1 MKKILSAAI
10 AIVLAVFS
18 VIPAFAQGSDEP
30 ITDEEYT
37 EFMRFVDACHYTFVD
52 PEPIINKTY
61 PYWTE
66 DSKQRMAV
74 AVEEVR
80 ARTITTASQLEQAYA
95 DMFEVSSTMYVEKGE
110 LKYMYYLF
118 INENNDNGYYSDEL
132 WNEVQQLITDAKTA
146 YYSGDEQLVHHVY
159 IKMRNTYDALCKYN
173 TVYGDFSGDG
183 ELNVVDVT
191 YLQKYIVELTEFN
204 SSQKMLSY
212 INGEDVSGASIKT
225 ATYMQKYIVGL
236 VTQFGNGLLDKLVA
250 AQPLVEGDNIRI
262 VKAVDSNL
270 IRYESVLMSENE
282 NNCLYSNTY
291 MWYFSPQYQIYNTF
305 EV

>member
-1 MKKILSAAI
+1 MKKILSTAI

-30 ITDEEYT
+30 ITNSEYHKFNIFVNSCEYSFIYAEEL
-37 EFMRFVDACHYTFVD
+37 V
-52 PEPIINKTY
+52 NKSY
-61 PYWTE
+61 PFWTE

-74 AVEEVR
+74 AVEDVR
-80 ARTITTASQLEQAYA
+80 SRTITTASQLEQAYA
-95 DMFEVSSTMYVEKGE
+95 DLLEVSSTMYVEKSE

-191 YLQKYIVELTEFN
+191 YLQKYIAELTEFN
-204 SSQKMLSY
+204 SSQKTLSC
-212 INGEDVSGASIKT
+212 INGEGVGGASIKT
-225 ATYMQKYIVGL
+225 ATYMQKYMVGL
-236 VTQFGNGLLDKLVA
+236 VTQFGNRDLDKLVA
-250 AQPLVEGDNIRI
+250 AEPFVEGFN
-262 VKAVDSNL
+262 VDPVTF
-270 IRYESVLMSENE
+270 ECVLVSEND
-282 NNCLYSNTY
+282 NNYLYSSTY
-291 MWYFSPQYQIYNTF
+291 MWYFDPRNQIGRTF

>member
-1 MKKILSAAI
+1 M
-10 AIVLAVFS
+10 
-18 VIPAFAQGSDEP
+18 
-30 ITDEEYT
+30 
-37 EFMRFVDACHYTFVD
+37 
-52 PEPIINKTY
+52 
-61 PYWTE
+61 
-66 DSKQRMAV
+66 
-74 AVEEVR
+74 
-80 ARTITTASQLEQAYA
+80 
-95 DMFEVSSTMYVEKGE
+95 
-110 LKYMYYLF
+110 
-118 INENNDNGYYSDEL
+118 
-132 WNEVQQLITDAKTA
+132 QQLITDAKTA

-225 ATYMQKYIVGL
+225 ATYMQKYMVGL

-250 AQPLVEGDNIRI
+250 AQPLVEGENIRI
-262 VKAVDSNL
+262 VKPVDSSL
-270 IRYESVLMSENE
+270 IRYESVLMAEND
-282 NNCLYSNTY
+282 NNYLYSMTY
-291 MWYFSPQYQIYNTF
+291 MWYFSPQYQIENTF